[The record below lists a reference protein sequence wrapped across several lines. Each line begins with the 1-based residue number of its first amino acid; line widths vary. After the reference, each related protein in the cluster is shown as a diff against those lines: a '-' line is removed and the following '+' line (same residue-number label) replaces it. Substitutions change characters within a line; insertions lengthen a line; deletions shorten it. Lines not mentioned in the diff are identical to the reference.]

1 MSNKFSFNVGLE
13 SVGTRLDK
21 FLAQEFLK
29 IKPEITRTKI
39 QNFIAQKLV
48 KNSQN
53 LILEND
59 SYKLKIND
67 EILVEVPDVEPSHLK
82 AKEIDFGI
90 VYEDNDLMV
99 INKPSGLT
107 VHPGSGNQENTL
119 VNGLLFSHRDK

>member
-59 SYKLKIND
+59 SYKIKIND
-67 EILVEVPDVEPSHLK
+67 EILMYCPY
-82 AKEIDFGI
+82 A
-90 VYEDNDLMV
+90 
-99 INKPSGLT
+99 
-107 VHPGSGNQENTL
+107 
-119 VNGLLFSHRDK
+119 

>member
-1 MSNKFSFNVGLE
+1 MSNKFSFNAGPE

-67 EILVEVPDVEPSHLK
+67 EIFVEVPQVEPSHLK
-82 AKEIDFGI
+82 AKEIYFEI
-90 VYEDNDLMV
+90 VY
-99 INKPSGLT
+99 
-107 VHPGSGNQENTL
+107 
-119 VNGLLFSHRDK
+119 